1 MRLTIVPASMMT
13 RARLLLALASLLSF
27 TGSFG
32 WNLWGVA
39 RQAWFEQFQRGTEC
53 HVVGR
58 LVKSRQDGMLSAGG
72 LLGVGVV
79 HFEGPPASP
88 YSVHFRRAE
97 LATGLHLRIA
107 GEDWPSREQIDEQY
121 AAYRDGSRFQ
131 IYSPYLSQIGGQ
143 GLVFGALDA
152 VLPLAPSTKLGL
164 FGAATALLS
173 AAALTAIV
181 LWFATEFSPVIG
193 WWVLS
198 TGLLSQWLTG
208 FGGKLW
214 WSLWAFYLPLLVVGC
229 YEWSRAAAPERRSP
243 ATLGAIA
250 FAAVLAKCF
259 FNGYEYITTTLLM
272 MVVPTAYYALRDGA
286 GKRRLVRDGLAL
298 GLGSTAAV
306 AASLLVLVAQA
317 ASLTGRAAFGLRH
330 IAFALAVRSRANPED
345 FPPSFAESL
354 NASAWSV
361 LATYV
366 GGPYFDFGGRGPA
379 LRYSHLFALFAAA
392 TLVAWWH
399 GRGDARYRALLA
411 TTWLSLLAP
420 LSWLVV
426 FKAHSQ
432 DHTHMNF
439 VVWQMPFSFLGFALC
454 GVAAGLWN
462 SRMRIESS
470 LPWRPRRSS
479 STRTS

>member
-1 MRLTIVPASMMT
+1 MMT
-13 RARLLLALASLLSF
+13 RARLLLALLSLVLF

-39 RQAWFEQFQRGTEC
+39 RPAWFEQFQRGTEC

-58 LVKSRQDGMLSAGG
+58 LVKSRQDGILSAGG

-79 HFEGPPASP
+79 RFEGGASSP

-97 LATGLHLRIA
+97 LATGLHLRIE
-107 GEDWPSREQIDEQY
+107 GEDWPSAQQVDEQY
-121 AAYRDGSRFQ
+121 AAYREGSRFQ

-143 GLVFGALDA
+143 GLLFSGLDA
-152 VLPLAPSTKLGL
+152 ALPLAPSTKLAV

-181 LWFATEFSPVIG
+181 LWFGTEFSPAIA
-193 WWVLS
+193 WCVLL
-198 TGLLSQWLTG
+198 TGLGSQFLTG

-229 YEWSRAAAPERRSP
+229 YEWSRAAAPARRSH
-243 ATLGAIA
+243 AELGALA

-259 FNGYEYITTTLLM
+259 VNGYEYVTTTLLM
-272 MVVPTAYYALRDGA
+272 MAVPVAYYALRDAA
-286 GKRRLVRDGLAL
+286 GPRRLFRSGLAL

-306 AASLLVLVAQA
+306 ATSLLVLVAQA
-317 ASLTGRAAFGLRH
+317 ASLTGRAAYGLRH
-330 IAFALAVRSRANPED
+330 IAFSLAVRSRANALD

-354 NASAWSV
+354 NASPWSV

-366 GGPYFDFGGRGPA
+366 SGPYLDFGGGWPA
-379 LRYSHLFALFAAA
+379 LRYSHLLAAFAAA
-392 TLVAWWH
+392 SLVVWWR
-399 GRGDARYRALLA
+399 GRNDARRAALLA

-439 VVWQMPFSFLGFALC
+439 VVWQMPFTFFGFGLC
-454 GVAAGLWN
+454 GAAISLLARN
-462 SRMRIESS
+462 RSRTPAAHDSF
-470 LPWRPRRSS
+470 
-479 STRTS
+479 